1 MKALKMSRLNES
13 AFGDD
18 EVMDMDELSNAILTV
33 GRKQT
38 REIKALR
45 RQVARLE
52 SEAAKWIARAG
63 VAEGMTETQILEAIA
78 DMKGQ

>member
-1 MKALKMSRLNES
+1 MSRLNES
-13 AFGDD
+13 AFADD
-18 EVMDMDELSNAILTV
+18 EVMDMDELSAAILTV
-33 GRKQT
+33 GRRQT